1 MITVLLVH
9 DNTDLIDATRSYLE
23 RMGEVRVDCVNST
36 KQAIEVLKNRTYD
49 VIVSYYHLPVVDGI
63 EFLGDMNG
71 VELLK
76 YLKQQGNNTPF
87 ILYARNPG
95 NKVVLEDINYASEI
109 VVSARTPLSEIL
121 DIIKQAVLRKR
132 SEREQNT
139 RYEMLNALLS
149 ATPLAISRVR
159 NGKFDWVN
167 IPLYTMLGY
176 TGGELADK
184 EMSVIFPGREEYD
197 RACRELSIRI
207 DGQGWGNSDTLLRRK
222 DGNTFNCRLRIRP
235 VDPAEPAKGDM
246 FIVEDTTERVRLLE
260 AVKQAEIKYRELVQD
275 SQSIILKVD
284 AEGII
289 TFFNKAAQ
297 AFFGWS
303 AAEVVGKSIVGTI
316 ISPTSHSAKEVIS
329 MMGDLSRSGG
339 EGGIHINENV
349 LRGGEAVWIAW
360 MNKPV
365 RDESGKISEILCV
378 GNDITNHSGH
388 DRIRISMA
396 MWKDKVLSGTDVAED
411 VFEAAFHISMEI
423 AREGREGKAVG
434 TAFIIGDAD
443 NVKARSEQMIL
454 NPLEGHAK
462 ESRMITNCEI
472 REMIKELAQ
481 LDGVFLVSGDGLIE
495 AAARR
500 ITIELSNVQI
510 PKGLGTR
517 HASVAGITQVT
528 NAIGI
533 VVSQSGG
540 KISIFRNGR
549 IVQEIS

>member
-1 MITVLLVH
+1 MIAVLLVH

-23 RMGEVRVDCVNST
+23 RMGEVRVDSVNST
-36 KQAIEVLKNRTYD
+36 KQAIEVLKNRAYD
-49 VIVSYYHLPVVDGI
+49 VIVSYYHMPQVDGI
-63 EFLGDMNG
+63 EFVGDMNG

-76 YLKQQGNNTPF
+76 YLKQQGNTTPF

-95 NKVVLEDINYASEI
+95 NKVVLEDINYASEMVI
-109 VVSARTPLSEIL
+109 SARTPLSEL
-121 DIIKQAVLRKR
+121 RDIIKQAVVRKR
-132 SEREQNT
+132 SEREQNS
-139 RYEMLNALLS
+139 RYEMLNALLC

-167 IPLYTMLGY
+167 TPMYAMTGY
-176 TGGELADK
+176 AEGELSDK
-184 EMSVIFPGREEYD
+184 EMPVIFPGREEYE
-197 RACRELSIRI
+197 RTCRELSIRK
-207 DGQGWGNSDTLLRRK
+207 DGQGWGNSDTELRRK
-222 DGNTFNCRLRIRP
+222 DGSTFNCRLRTRP
-235 VDPAEPAKGDM
+235 VDPSDPAKGEM
-246 FIVEDTTERVRLLE
+246 IIAEDTTERTRLIE

-284 AEGII
+284 TEGTI

-303 AAEVVGKSIVGTI
+303 AAEVVGKSVVGTI
-316 ISPTSHSAKEVIS
+316 VSPTSHSAKEVIS
-329 MMGDLSRSGG
+329 MMGDLSRSGS

-360 MNKPV
+360 TNKPV

-396 MWKDKVLSGTDVAED
+396 MWKDKVLAGTDVAED

-443 NVKARSEQMIL
+443 NVLAKSRQMIL
-454 NPLEGHAK
+454 NPFEGHAK
-462 ESRMITNCEI
+462 ESRMISNVEI

-481 LDGVFLVSGDGLIE
+481 LDGAFIVRGDGLIE

-500 ITIELSNVQI
+500 ITIEMSNVQI

>member
-1 MITVLLVH
+1 MTLLSPIITCL
-9 DNTDLIDATRSYLE
+9 
-23 RMGEVRVDCVNST
+23 
-36 KQAIEVLKNRTYD
+36 Q
-49 VIVSYYHLPVVDGI
+49 VDGI
-63 EFLGDMNG
+63 EFVGDMNG

-76 YLKQQGNNTPF
+76 YLKQQGNTTPF

-95 NKVVLEDINYASEI
+95 NKIVLEDINYASET
-109 VVSARTPLSEIL
+109 VVGARTPLSEL
-121 DIIKQAVLRKR
+121 RDIIKQAVVRKR
-132 SEREQNT
+132 SEREQNS

-167 IPLYTMLGY
+167 TPMYSMFGY
-176 TGGELADK
+176 ADGELSDK
-184 EMSVIFPGREEYD
+184 EMPVIFPGREEYD

-207 DGQGWGNSDTLLRRK
+207 DGQGWGNSDTELRRK
-222 DGNTFNCRLRIRP
+222 DGSTFNCRLRTRA
-235 VDPAEPAKGDM
+235 VDPSDPAKGDM
-246 FIVEDTTERVRLLE
+246 VIAEDTTERARLLE

-284 AEGII
+284 TEGTI

-303 AAEVVGKSIVGTI
+303 AAEVVGKSVVGTI
-316 ISPTSHSAKEVIS
+316 VSPTSHSAKEVIS

-360 MNKPV
+360 TNKPV

-396 MWKDKVLSGTDVAED
+396 MWKDKVLAGTDVAED

-443 NVKARSEQMIL
+443 NVLAKSKQMIL
-454 NPLEGHAK
+454 NPFEGHAK
-462 ESRMITNCEI
+462 ESRMITNGEI

-481 LDGVFLVSGDGLIE
+481 LDGAFVVSGDGLIE

-500 ITIELSNVQI
+500 ITIEMSNVQI

-549 IVQEIS
+549 IIQEIS

>member
-9 DNTDLIDATRSYLE
+9 DNTDLIDVTRSYLE
-23 RMGEVRVDCVNST
+23 RMGEVRVDSVNST
-36 KQAIEVLKNRTYD
+36 KQAIEVIKNRAYD
-49 VIVSYYHLPVVDGI
+49 VIVSYYHLPVVNGI

-76 YLKQQGNNTPF
+76 YLKQQGNTTPF
-87 ILYARNPG
+87 ILYARNPD
-95 NKVVLEDINYASEI
+95 NKVVLEDVNYASE
-109 VVSARTPLSEIL
+109 VVAGARTPLSEIL

-132 SEREQNT
+132 LEREQNS
-139 RYEMLNALLS
+139 RCEMLNALLS

-167 IPLYTMLGY
+167 TPMCMMLGY
-176 TGGELADK
+176 TGVELADK

-197 RACRELSIRI
+197 RTCRELSIRI
-207 DGQGWGNSDTLLRRK
+207 DGQGWGNSDTELRKK
-222 DGNTFNCRLRIRP
+222 DGMNLHCHLRIRSA
-235 VDPAEPAKGDM
+235 DPADPGKGDM
-246 FIVEDTTERVRLLE
+246 VIVEDTTERVRLLE
-260 AVKQAEIKYRELVQD
+260 AVKQSEIKYRELIQD
-275 SQSIILKVD
+275 SNSIILKVD
-284 AEGII
+284 SEGII

-303 AAEVVGKSIVGTI
+303 AVEVVGKSIVGTI
-316 ISPTSHSAKEVIS
+316 VSPTSHSAKEVIS
-329 MMGDLSRSGG
+329 MMGDLSRSGS
-339 EGGIHINENV
+339 EGGLHINENV

-365 RDESGKISEILCV
+365 RDEAGKISEILCV

-396 MWKDKVLSGTDVAED
+396 MWKDKVLAGTDVAEE
-411 VFEAAFHISMEI
+411 VFEAVFHISMEI

-443 NVKARSEQMIL
+443 NVKAKSEQMIL
-454 NPLEGHAK
+454 NPFEGHAK

-481 LDGVFLVSGDGLIE
+481 LDGAFVVSGDGLIE

-500 ITIELSNVQI
+500 ITIEMSNVQI